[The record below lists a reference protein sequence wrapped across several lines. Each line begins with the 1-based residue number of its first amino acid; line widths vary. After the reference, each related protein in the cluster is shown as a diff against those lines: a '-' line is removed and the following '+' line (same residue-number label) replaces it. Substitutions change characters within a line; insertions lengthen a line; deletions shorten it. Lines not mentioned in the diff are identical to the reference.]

1 MKRVF
6 NHLSLVVTLAFGLS
20 ARAQLDSTI
29 LLRSG
34 GKTPS
39 RQNLDS
45 TRYKIRAPESR
56 RDDDADEKPGSVIPT
71 PVKKPTKTQPVE
83 VTVPVQSEPIPTP
96 VPVETKPVDRSE
108 PQPVT
113 ANLPTQQQTEP
124 AVENKPAQETS
135 EPPPVTQQVRDL
147 LLGGQEDI
155 EEIKSKIHAQD
166 PRSNF
171 VQISIAPA
179 YYYNTS
185 ASSYSFRRYNSNG
198 PAMGLGM
205 NLWLTPFFGIQSRY
219 FANMSS
225 SIRGGGSNMV
235 SADVQ
240 SLDTGVR
247 FRKHFGTSR
256 KSSYITWGIDYHDA
270 RNKIGKEATTA
281 VGSKSYGLG
290 LALEAVVPVTNGY
303 AHTLQVNVLPRLKHT
318 ETATSVSVRSG
329 NKSET
334 NGVGFGLGGQWTLD
348 RRNQIYWKAQYTIER
363 NLFKG
368 DASDVDPA
376 TGVKPTGV
384 SVTNSTGVIYFGF
397 SWGS

>member
-1 MKRVF
+1 MNRAF
-6 NHLSLVVTLAFGLS
+6 NHLSLVLFLGLT
-20 ARAQLDSTI
+20 AKAHAQLDSTI

-39 RQNLDS
+39 KQSLDS

-56 RDDDADEKPGSVIPT
+56 RDDENEEKPGSVIPT
-71 PVKKPTKTQPVE
+71 PVKKPAKTQPTE
-83 VTVPVQSEPIPTP
+83 VTVPAQSEPIPTP
-96 VPVETKPVDRSE
+96 VPVESKPDDRSE
-108 PQPVT
+108 PQPAVVVPSP
-113 ANLPTQQQTEP
+113 APQTEP
-124 AVENKPAQETS
+124 VVENKPS
-135 EPPPVTQQVRDL
+135 EPAAPPPVTQQVRDL
-147 LLGGQEDI
+147 FLGGQEDI
-155 EEIKSKIHAQD
+155 DEMKSKIHAQD
-166 PRSNF
+166 PRANV
-171 VQISIAPA
+171 VQISAAPA

-185 ASSYSFRRYNSNG
+185 ASGYSYRRYNSNG

-205 NLWLTPFFGIQSRY
+205 NLWLTPFFGVQSRY
-219 FANMSS
+219 FTNMSS
-225 SIRGGGSNMV
+225 SIRSGPSNMV
-235 SADVQ
+235 PTDIQTLEA
-240 SLDTGVR
+240 GVR

-256 KSSYITWGIDYHDA
+256 KSSYITWGLDYHDA

-303 AHTLQVNVLPRLKHT
+303 AHTMQVNALPRLRHT
-318 ETATSVSVRSG
+318 ESATGVNIRSG

-334 NGVGFGLGGQWTLD
+334 NGIGFGLGGQWTLD
-348 RRNQIYWKAQYTIER
+348 RRNQIFWKAQYTIER

-368 DASDVDPA
+368 DASDIDPV